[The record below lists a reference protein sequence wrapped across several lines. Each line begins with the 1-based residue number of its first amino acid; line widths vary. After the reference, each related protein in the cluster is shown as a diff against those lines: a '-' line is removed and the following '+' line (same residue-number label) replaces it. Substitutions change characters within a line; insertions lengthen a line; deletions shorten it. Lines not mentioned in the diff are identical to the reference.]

1 LLPGRDAVRFARAY
15 GGKQIATVVASDVV
29 CGPIE
34 AALTN
39 GMLGHS
45 DETDDYAPSGPH
57 PGCAVIPAALA
68 LGEQFGVDGGQF
80 IRAVTLG
87 YDVAP
92 RITLALGGPGFMSK
106 GQTRAHRPMAAIF
119 GAAAAAGCVAGL
131 SAQQMRW
138 LLDYTAQ
145 QASGLPSWRRD
156 TQHVEK
162 AFVFGGMNTRSG
174 VTAALLVHS
183 GCTGINDIFSG
194 PDNFFLANAPG
205 GVPVELINGLG
216 ERYDVTRTN
225 IKKWPV
231 GAPIQAPLDAL
242 VLLQQRHPFNADQ
255 VRHVVVRVAT
265 RQANTVNN
273 REIPD
278 ICLQHMVAV
287 MLIDKTVT
295 FRSAHDFARMKD
307 PAVLRQRAKVQ
318 LVFDE
323 NLQRLMPQREAIVEL
338 TLNDGARL
346 TERVEAVRGTAK
358 NPMTRDE
365 VETKARDL
373 MAFVLGEAACT
384 NLINKVFA
392 LDAVKDIRELR
403 PLLRR
408 A

>member
-1 LLPGRDAVRFARAY
+1 MERMGALAEAGQSRRDLFRRARLSLSAALLPPNAMTAGQSAPGPVSTVRAPLTPVMAKLSAYMSEARSRALPDEVVEKAKQHILDTLAAMVSGSQLLPGRDAVRFARAY

-57 PGCAVIPAALA
+57 PGCAVVPAALA

-106 GQTRAHRPMAAIF
+106 GRTRAHRPMAAIF

-162 AFVFGGMNTRSG
+162 AFVFGGMN
-174 VTAALLVHS
+174 
-183 GCTGINDIFSG
+183 
-194 PDNFFLANAPG
+194 
-205 GVPVELINGLG
+205 
-216 ERYDVTRTN
+216 
-225 IKKWPV
+225 
-231 GAPIQAPLDAL
+231 
-242 VLLQQRHPFNADQ
+242 
-255 VRHVVVRVAT
+255 
-265 RQANTVNN
+265 
-273 REIPD
+273 
-278 ICLQHMVAV
+278 
-287 MLIDKTVT
+287 
-295 FRSAHDFARMKD
+295 AR
-307 PAVLRQRAKVQ
+307 
-318 LVFDE
+318 
-323 NLQRLMPQREAIVEL
+323 
-338 TLNDGARL
+338 
-346 TERVEAVRGTAK
+346 
-358 NPMTRDE
+358 
-365 VETKARDL
+365 
-373 MAFVLGEAACT
+373 
-384 NLINKVFA
+384 
-392 LDAVKDIRELR
+392 
-403 PLLRR
+403 
-408 A
+408 